1 MHRMSHSF
9 HLSSGKHSISTST
22 KLSSVDKHNNRKFTN
37 ANNDNLNLNISEL
50 NTTLIGS
57 DNISNDVREL
67 YTELF
72 DSSVKEFNE
81 RQNRK
86 KNIITSY
93 FNKISNDTKQNI
105 AEEVIIQFGSTNE
118 DDIHLKINSVEDV
131 EKIKGAY
138 SDYLSELQKQVPNF
152 KIANATIHFDEVNP
166 HMHIIGIPI
175 SENNKKGLSTKVSK
189 RSVFNRETLSK
200 LQTTMG
206 QAMVTAVNDN
216 LNLKVSHTKEAG
228 RKKQLSTPE
237 IVELK
242 EIKNKI
248 KEDIANYKKL
258 SEEILSDLTQLDK
271 KYIQR
276 QEELE
281 KIDKAKNEL
290 VSDVNVLTEEKK
302 LLVDT
307 LRKLNTIID
316 VSSDKRV
323 EIFEEID
330 QLKSEN
336 KLYEEDNAKL
346 KENNEKLID
355 IYNKNHNATL
365 KQARGIVKQLESEEL
380 QKRRQRGG
388 GLSL

>member
-1 MHRMSHSF
+1 MNRMSHSF

-22 KLSSVDKHNNRKFTN
+22 KLSSVDKHNNRKFKN
-37 ANNDNLNLNISEL
+37 ANNENLNLNISDL

-57 DNISNDVREL
+57 DNISNDVRDL

-72 DSSVKEFNE
+72 DSSVNEFNE

-93 FNKISNDTKQNI
+93 FDKISNDTKQNV
-105 AEEVIIQFGSTNE
+105 AEEVIVQFGSTNE
-118 DDIHLKINSVEDV
+118 DDIHLKINLLKDV
-131 EKIKGAY
+131 EQIKEAY

-166 HMHIIGIPI
+166 HMHIVGIPI
-175 SENNKKGLSTKVSK
+175 SENNNKGLSTKVSK
-189 RSVFNRETLSK
+189 RSVFNRETLSR

-206 QAMVTAVNDN
+206 QAMVTAINDN
-216 LNLKVSHTKEAG
+216 LSLKVTHTKETG

-242 EIKNKI
+242 ESKNKI

-258 SEEILSDLTQLDK
+258 SHEILTDLTQLDE
-271 KYIQR
+271 KYVQR

-281 KIDKAKNEL
+281 EIEKIKNKL
-290 VSDVNVLTEEKK
+290 VTDINILTEEKEQITYS
-302 LLVDT
+302 LGL
-307 LRKLNTIID
+307 
-316 VSSDKRV
+316 SDNESFQLSK
-323 EIFEEID
+323 EID
-330 QLKSEN
+330 QLKSE
-336 KLYEEDNAKL
+336 KKFYEKDNAKL
-346 KENNEKLID
+346 KENNEQLIN

-365 KQARGIVKQLESEEL
+365 KQAKVTIQKLESEEL